1 MYQIEL
7 NQIENFKKASKGELS
22 IKLNNNYQI
31 NFILK
36 MIKNEIN
43 SQNKKPR
50 NSIRD
55 RINFFSEKGKIE
67 EKKKNLNIPKKNK
80 QNDYK
85 RVFGIESYDKSQK
98 NKIRNSCIIDKPF
111 AKEKNIN

>member
-1 MYQIEL
+1 
-7 NQIENFKKASKGELS
+7 
-22 IKLNNNYQI
+22 
-31 NFILK
+31 

-67 EKKKNLNIPKKNK
+67 EKKKNLNIPKKINRMITK
-80 QNDYK
+80 EYLELNHMIK
-85 RVFGIESYDKSQK
+85 AK
-98 NKIRNSCIIDKPF
+98 KIKLEIV
-111 AKEKNIN
+111 AL